1 MQSRDPLEFSS
12 SLASLVVTDH
22 ALDDT
27 LLRVAV
33 LSTRDVPGCDVAG
46 ITLLRDGRPV
56 TAVFTDPSAPHI
68 DTAQYDTGKG
78 PCLDAFRHG
87 QEFRIEDTR
96 LETRWPEFAAAAAAA
111 GVLST
116 LSLPLVVGARQ
127 PRRAEPLLVH
137 GVRVRGRRRW
147 ACFAA
152 QAAVVLANAQAYWAS
167 HALAS
172 QLEEALASR
181 AVIEQAKGILM
192 ATHRCDADAA
202 FARLR
207 SESQNTNRKV
217 RDVAADYVRRVSAR
231 VAAQLATRP
240 RPFAVSV
247 LGSPTLG

>member
-12 SLASLVVTDH
+12 SLASLVVTDQ
-22 ALDDT
+22 ALDET

-33 LSTRDVPGCDVAG
+33 QATRDVPGCDLAG

-56 TAVFTDPSAPHI
+56 TAVFTDPNAPEI

-78 PCLDAFRHG
+78 PCLDAFRHS
-87 QEFRIEDTR
+87 QEFRIDDTR
-96 LETRWPEFAAAAAAA
+96 LETRWPEFAAAAASF

-116 LSLPLVVGARQ
+116 LSLPLVVGTASLG
-127 PRRAEPLLVH
+127 ALNLYSYSVSAFLDDD
-137 GVRVRGRRRW
+137 GGGI
-147 ACFAA
+147 FAA

-167 HALAS
+167 RALAG

-192 ATHRCDADAA
+192 ATQRCDPDAA
-202 FARLR
+202 FALLR

-217 RDVAADYVRRVSAR
+217 RDVAADHVRRVSAP
-231 VAAQLATRP
+231 VAAD
-240 RPFAVSV
+240 
-247 LGSPTLG
+247 